1 MVYIGMILVGILGF
15 ILGEGFSAYFRNDES
30 GREDNSALT
39 WILKIGIALTLM
51 FLVLKSCS

>member
-1 MVYIGMILVGILGF
+1 MILVGIIGF
-15 ILGEGFSAYFRNDES
+15 ILGEGFSAYFRNDAS

-39 WILKIGIALTLM
+39 WILKIGIAFTLM

>member
-1 MVYIGMILVGILGF
+1 MILVGIIGF
-15 ILGEGFSAYFRNDES
+15 ILGEGFSAYFRNDAS

-39 WILKIGIALTLM
+39 WILKLGIAFTLM

>member
-1 MVYIGMILVGILGF
+1 MVYIGMIIVGIIGF

-39 WILKIGIALTLM
+39 WILKIGISFTLM
-51 FLVLKSCS
+51 IIVLKSCS